1 MAYKT
6 FLELPAGSIPR
17 ERVRQLHRYLSK
29 NKDTKNVYLG
39 LEGRKLNFQFETQE
53 GAETFLT
60 ALKAMFDR
68 RNTQTVNKEE
78 YVDSK

>member
-6 FLELPAGSIPR
+6 FLELPAGSVPR

-29 NKDTKNVYLG
+29 HKDTKHMYLG
-39 LEGRKLNFQFETQE
+39 LEGRKVSFQFETEE
-53 GAETFLT
+53 GAEAFMS
-60 ALKAMFDR
+60 ALKTMFNIM
-68 RNTQTVNKEE
+68 NTQTVNKEE